1 MAGKSLAHLIGQM
14 KPKEAQNIKN
24 DKASQDFVEKAS
36 SQKNTAKGDAAKWQH
51 AIQLAREDF
60 GENADTDDRKFLE
73 RAESY
78 YATMN
83 PESTADQVR
92 GKNAFTSAV
101 EDVAHGIDGVNDFL
115 GDGVKGAWDLLA
127 GGGAEALGGL
137 AGMLTGDENTASD
150 WRNFT
155 EGVIDDKTADALASI
170 GTSLAVSAIP
180 GFGVP
185 ASIALAGLQNADN
198 INEAL
203 TGRDSVTLQKLD
215 DNEKTGR
222 AINAALDLGMS
233 VLPGIGKLDE
243 GIDAARAAGK
253 IAPLADDASRA
264 TKILDKV
271 NPVNQAKVLSNDIG
285 RMKSGFNAAKES
297 AIENAAAEPYI
308 AADLAAKYAPGT
320 GYHNPIDQLVD
331 IAKTKKSSLKQYAD
345 DALDAYRDARYAMPA
360 AKEAGEQAAKGTAKE
375 AGEQAAKGTAK
386 EAGEQ
391 AAKGAAK
398 EAGEQ
403 AAKGAA
409 KEAGKQTAAENKKNL
424 AKAILNISK
433 IIEKPDFGQIVTNPV
448 MTLAVNA
455 ASSIPN
461 AMEAGMSVNPDAIA
475 NAIFP
480 KKDPQTAIR
489 NILLS
494 LAPGSKKMSGRL
506 GMNPSLARF
515 ATSNKAF
522 RDAKH
527 QGPAYDEMN
536 TEDLSKRMDDYY
548 EED

>member
-1 MAGKSLAHLIGQM
+1 M

-73 RAESY
+73 RAEGY

-127 GGGAEALGGL
+127 GGGAEVLGGL

-170 GTSLAVSAIP
+170 GTNLAVSAIP

-233 VLPGIGKLDE
+233 VLPGIGKLNE

-253 IAPLADDASRA
+253 IAPLADDASRT

-271 NPVNQAKVLSNDIG
+271 NPVNHAKVLSNDIG

-331 IAKTKKSSLKQYAD
+331 IAKTKRSSLKKYEN
-345 DALDAYRDARYAMPA
+345 DALDAYRGARYTKPVV
-360 AKEAGEQAAKGTAKE
+360 KEAGEKAAKET
-375 AGEQAAKGTAK
+375 
-386 EAGEQ
+386 
-391 AAKGAAK
+391 AKGAAE
-398 EAGEQ
+398 EAGEKTVAEKAKSLGK
-403 AAKGAA
+403 AALNVAKKAGAS
-409 KEAGKQTAAENKKNL
+409 KAGQMVA
-424 AKAILNISK
+424 
-433 IIEKPDFGQIVTNPV
+433 NPL
-448 MTLAVNA
+448 MTYTVNA
-455 ASSIPN
+455 ASGVPI
-461 AMEAGMSVNPDAIA
+461 AMESGMSGNPEATAHMIQPRDW
-475 NAIFP
+475 
-480 KKDPQTAIR
+480 QTAIR
-489 NILLS
+489 NVIIS
-494 LAPGSKKMSGRL
+494 LAPGSKKMSRGL
-506 GMNPSLARF
+506 GLNPNIARF

>member
-1 MAGKSLAHLIGQM
+1 MAGKSLAHLSGQM

-73 RAESY
+73 RAEGY

-127 GGGAEALGGL
+127 GSGAEALGGL

-155 EGVIDDKTADALASI
+155 EGIIDDKTADALASI
-170 GTSLAVSAIP
+170 GTNLAVSAIP

-253 IAPLADDASRA
+253 IAPLADDASRT
-264 TKILDKV
+264 TKILDKI
-271 NPVNQAKVLSNDIG
+271 NPVNQAKVLTNDIG

-297 AIENAAAEPYI
+297 ARKSAEAEPYL
-308 AADLAAKYAPGT
+308 AADFAAKYAPGT
-320 GYHNPIDQLVD
+320 GYHNPIDQLID
-331 IAKTKKSSLKQYAD
+331 TAKTRGSVIKQYAD
-345 DALDAYRDARYAMPA
+345 DALDAYHDTRYAMPV
-360 AKEAGEQAAKGTAKE
+360 AKEAGEQAAKD
-375 AGEQAAKGTAK
+375 
-386 EAGEQ
+386 
-391 AAKGAAK
+391 AAK

-403 AAKGAA
+403 ATKDAAKEVGKQTTKGAV

-433 IIEKPDFGQIVTNPV
+433 IIEKPDFGQMITNPM

-455 ASSIPN
+455 VSSIPN
-461 AMEAGMSVNPDAIA
+461 TMEAGMSVNPDAIA

-489 NILLS
+489 NIILS

>member
-1 MAGKSLAHLIGQM
+1 MAGKSLAHLSGQM

-24 DKASQDFVEKAS
+24 DKASQNFVEKAS

-73 RAESY
+73 RAEGY

-137 AGMLTGDENTASD
+137 AGMFTGDENTASD

-170 GTSLAVSAIP
+170 GTNLAVSAIP

-222 AINAALDLGMS
+222 AINAALDLSMS

-253 IAPLADDASRA
+253 IAPLADDASRT

-271 NPVNQAKVLSNDIG
+271 NPVNQAKVLANDVG

-297 AIENAAAEPYI
+297 AIENAAAEPYLET
-308 AADLAAKYAPGT
+308 ALAAKYAPGT

-331 IAKTKKSSLKQYAD
+331 IAKTKKSGLKQYAD
-345 DALDAYRDARYAMPA
+345 DALDAYRGARYTRPVV
-360 AKEAGEQAAKGTAKE
+360 KEAGEKAAKK
-375 AGEQAAKGTAK
+375 
-386 EAGEQ
+386 
-391 AAKGAAK
+391 AAKGAA
-398 EAGEQ
+398 E
-403 AAKGAA
+403 
-409 KEAGKQTAAENKKNL
+409 EAGKKTVAGKAKSLGKAALNV
-424 AKAILNISK
+424 ARKAGASK
-433 IIEKPDFGQIVTNPV
+433 AGQAIANPL
-448 MTLAVNA
+448 MTYTVNA
-455 ASSIPN
+455 ASGVPI
-461 AMEAGMSVNPDAIA
+461 AMDAGLSGNPDATAKMIQ
-475 NAIFP
+475 P
-480 KKDPQTAIR
+480 RDWQTAIR
-489 NILLS
+489 NVILS
-494 LAPGSKKMSGRL
+494 LAPGSKKMSRSL
-506 GMNPSLARF
+506 GLNPNVARF

>member
-1 MAGKSLAHLIGQM
+1 MAGKSLAHLSGQM

-73 RAESY
+73 RAEGY

-137 AGMLTGDENTASD
+137 AGMFTGDENTASD

-155 EGVIDDKTADALASI
+155 EGIIDDKTADALASI
-170 GTSLAVSAIP
+170 GTSLAISAIP

-253 IAPLADDASRA
+253 IAPLADDASMA

-271 NPVNQAKVLSNDIG
+271 NPVNQAKVLANDIG

-297 AIENAAAEPYI
+297 AIKNAAAEPYL

-331 IAKTKKSSLKQYAD
+331 IAKTKTSGLKQYAD
-345 DALDAYRDARYAMPA
+345 DAFDAYRGARYTQPV
-360 AKEAGEQAAKGTAKE
+360 AKEVGENAVKE
-375 AGEQAAKGTAK
+375 T
-386 EAGEQ
+386 
-391 AAKGAAK
+391 AKGAAK
-398 EAGEQ
+398 ETGE
-403 AAKGAA
+403 KTV
-409 KEAGKQTAAENKKNL
+409 AGKAKSLGKAALNVAKK
-424 AKAILNISK
+424 AGASKA
-433 IIEKPDFGQIVTNPV
+433 GQAIANPL
-448 MTLAVNA
+448 MTYTVNA
-455 ASSIPN
+455 ASGVPI
-461 AMEAGMSVNPDAIA
+461 AMESGMSGNPEATAHMIQPRDW
-475 NAIFP
+475 
-480 KKDPQTAIR
+480 QTAIR
-489 NILLS
+489 NVIIS
-494 LAPGSKKMSGRL
+494 LAPGSKKMSRGL
-506 GMNPSLARF
+506 GLNPNIARF

>member
-1 MAGKSLAHLIGQM
+1 M

-73 RAESY
+73 RAEGY

-170 GTSLAVSAIP
+170 GTNLAVSAIP

-203 TGRDSVTLQKLD
+203 TGRDSVTLQQLD

-271 NPVNQAKVLSNDIG
+271 NPVNQAKVLANDVG

-297 AIENAAAEPYI
+297 AIKSAAAEPYL

-331 IAKTKKSSLKQYAD
+331 IAKTKTSGLKQYAD
-345 DALDAYRDARYAMPA
+345 DALDAYRGARYTQPVAKEVGEKA
-360 AKEAGEQAAKGTAKE
+360 AKET
-375 AGEQAAKGTAK
+375 
-386 EAGEQ
+386 
-391 AAKGAAK
+391 AKGAAK
-398 EAGEQ
+398 EAGE
-403 AAKGAA
+403 KTI
-409 KEAGKQTAAENKKNL
+409 AGKAKSLGKAALNVAKK
-424 AKAILNISK
+424 AGASKA
-433 IIEKPDFGQIVTNPV
+433 GQAIANPL
-448 MTLAVNA
+448 MTYTVNA
-455 ASSIPN
+455 ASGVPI
-461 AMEAGMSVNPDAIA
+461 AMESGMSGNPEATAHMIQPRDW
-475 NAIFP
+475 
-480 KKDPQTAIR
+480 QTAIR
-489 NILLS
+489 NVIIS
-494 LAPGSKKMSGRL
+494 LAPGSKKMSRGL
-506 GMNPSLARF
+506 GLNPNIARF

>member
-1 MAGKSLAHLIGQM
+1 M

-24 DKASQDFVEKAS
+24 DKASQNFVEKAS

-73 RAESY
+73 RAEGY

-155 EGVIDDKTADALASI
+155 EGIIDDKTVDALASI
-170 GTSLAVSAIP
+170 GTNLAVSAIP

-271 NPVNQAKVLSNDIG
+271 NPVNQAKVLANDIG

-297 AIENAAAEPYI
+297 AIKNAAAEPYL

-331 IAKTKKSSLKQYAD
+331 IAKTKTSGLKQYAD
-345 DALDAYRDARYAMPA
+345 DALDAYRGARYTQPVAKEVGKKA
-360 AKEAGEQAAKGTAKE
+360 AKET
-375 AGEQAAKGTAK
+375 
-386 EAGEQ
+386 
-391 AAKGAAK
+391 AKGAAK
-398 EAGEQ
+398 EAGE
-403 AAKGAA
+403 KTV
-409 KEAGKQTAAENKKNL
+409 AGKAKSLGKAALNVAKK
-424 AKAILNISK
+424 AGASKA
-433 IIEKPDFGQIVTNPV
+433 GQMVTNPV
-448 MTLAVNA
+448 MTLTANT
-455 ASSIPN
+455 ASGVPI
-461 AMEAGMSVNPDAIA
+461 AMESGLSGKPGATAGAIWSR
-475 NAIFP
+475 
-480 KKDPQTAIR
+480 DPQMAIR
-489 NILLS
+489 NIILT
-494 LAPGSKKMSGRL
+494 LAPGSKKMSRGL
-506 GMNPSLARF
+506 GLNPNIARF

-536 TEDLSKRMDDYY
+536 TEDLSKRMDNYY

>member
-1 MAGKSLAHLIGQM
+1 MAGKSLAHLSGQM
-14 KPKEAQNIKN
+14 KPKETQNIKN

-51 AIQLAREDF
+51 AIQLTREDF

-73 RAESY
+73 RAEGY

-155 EGVIDDKTADALASI
+155 EGIIDDKTADALASI
-170 GTSLAVSAIP
+170 GTNLAVSAIP

-253 IAPLADDASRA
+253 IAPLADDASKA

-271 NPVNQAKVLSNDIG
+271 NPVNHAKVLSNDIG

-297 AIENAAAEPYI
+297 AIENAAAKPYI
-308 AADLAAKYAPGT
+308 AAGLETKYAPGT

-331 IAKTKKSSLKQYAD
+331 IAKTKTSGLKQYAD
-345 DALDAYRDARYAMPA
+345 DALDAYRNVRYTQPVV
-360 AKEAGEQAAKGTAKE
+360 KEAGEKVAKETAKE
-375 AGEQAAKGTAK
+375 
-386 EAGEQ
+386 
-391 AAKGAAK
+391 AAKGAA
-398 EAGEQ
+398 E
-403 AAKGAA
+403 
-409 KEAGKQTAAENKKNL
+409 EAGKKTIAGKAKSLGKAALNV
-424 AKAILNISK
+424 ARKAGASK
-433 IIEKPDFGQIVTNPV
+433 AGRAIANPL
-448 MTLAVNA
+448 MTYTVNA
-455 ASSIPN
+455 ASGVPI
-461 AMEAGMSVNPDAIA
+461 AMESGMSGNPKATAGMIQPRDW
-475 NAIFP
+475 
-480 KKDPQTAIR
+480 QTAIR
-489 NILLS
+489 NVILS
-494 LAPGSKKMSGRL
+494 LAPGSKKMSRGL
-506 GMNPSLARF
+506 GMNPNVARF
-515 ATSNKAF
+515 AASNRAF

>member
-1 MAGKSLAHLIGQM
+1 MAGKSLAHLSGQM

-36 SQKNTAKGDAAKWQH
+36 SQKNTAKGDAAKWQY

-73 RAESY
+73 RAEGY

-155 EGVIDDKTADALASI
+155 EGIIDDKTADALASI
-170 GTSLAVSAIP
+170 GTNLAVSAIP

-271 NPVNQAKVLSNDIG
+271 NPVNQAKVLANDVG
-285 RMKSGFNAAKES
+285 RMKRGFNAAKES
-297 AIENAAAEPYI
+297 AINSAAAEQYL
-308 AADLAAKYAPGT
+308 ATDFAAKYAPGT
-320 GYHNPIDQLVD
+320 GYHNPIDQLID
-331 IAKTKKSSLKQYAD
+331 TAKTRGSVIKQYAD
-345 DALDAYRDARYAMPA
+345 DALDAYHDTRYAMPV
-360 AKEAGEQAAKGTAKE
+360 AKEAGEQAAKGVAKE
-375 AGEQAAKGTAK
+375 AGEQAAKGVAK

-391 AAKGAAK
+391 AAKGVAK
-398 EAGEQ
+398 EAGKQ
-403 AAKGAA
+403 TTKSAA
-409 KEAGKQTAAENKKNL
+409 KEAGKQAAAENKKNL
-424 AKAILNISK
+424 AKAILEVSK
-433 IIEKPDFGQIVTNPV
+433 IIEKPNVGQLVTNPV
-448 MTLAVNA
+448 MTLALNTV
-455 ASSIPN
+455 SSIPN
-461 AMEAGMSVNPDAIA
+461 AMEAGMFGNYDTTA

-480 KKDPQTAIR
+480 KDPQTAIR
-489 NILLS
+489 NIILS

-506 GMNPSLARF
+506 GMNPNIARF

-536 TEDLSKRMDDYY
+536 TENLSKRMDDYY

>member
-1 MAGKSLAHLIGQM
+1 MADKSLAHLSGRM
-14 KPKEAQNIKN
+14 KPKETQNIKK
-24 DKASQDFVEKAS
+24 DKASRDFVEKAS

-73 RAESY
+73 RAEGY

-101 EDVAHGIDGVNDFL
+101 ENAAHGIEGVNDFL

-155 EGVIDDKTADALASI
+155 EGIIDDQTADALASI

-180 GFGVP
+180 GLGVP

-215 DNEKTGR
+215 DNERTGR
-222 AINAALDLGMS
+222 AINAALDLGLS
-233 VLPGIGKLDE
+233 ALPGIGKLDE

-253 IAPLADDASRA
+253 IAPLADDASGA
-264 TKILDKV
+264 AKILDRV
-271 NPVNQAKVLSNDIG
+271 NPVNQAKVLANDID

-297 AIENAAAEPYI
+297 AIKNAAAEPYL

-320 GYHNPIDQLVD
+320 GYHNPIGQLVD
-331 IAKTKKSSLKQYAD
+331 IAKTKTSGLKQYAD
-345 DALDAYRDARYAMPA
+345 DALDAYRGARYTQPA
-360 AKEAGEQAAKGTAKE
+360 AKEVGERAVKE
-375 AGEQAAKGTAK
+375 T
-386 EAGEQ
+386 
-391 AAKGAAK
+391 
-398 EAGEQ
+398 
-403 AAKGAA
+403 AKGAA
-409 KEAGKQTAAENKKNL
+409 KEAGKKTVAGRAKSLGKAALNVAKK
-424 AKAILNISK
+424 AGGS
-433 IIEKPDFGQIVTNPV
+433 QIVTNPV
-448 MTLAVNA
+448 MTLAVNT

-461 AMEAGMSVNPDAIA
+461 AMEAGLSGDPDATA

-480 KKDPQTAIR
+480 NDPQTTIR

-494 LAPGSKKMSGRL
+494 LAPGSKKMSRGL
-506 GMNPSLARF
+506 GLNPNIARF

-527 QGPAYDEMN
+527 QGPAYDEIN

>member
-1 MAGKSLAHLIGQM
+1 M

-73 RAESY
+73 RAEGY

-155 EGVIDDKTADALASI
+155 EGIIDDKTADALASI
-170 GTSLAVSAIP
+170 GTNLAVSAIP

-203 TGRDSVTLQKLD
+203 TGRDSVTLQQLD

-271 NPVNQAKVLSNDIG
+271 NPVNQAKVLANDIG

-297 AIENAAAEPYI
+297 AIKNAAAEPYL

-331 IAKTKKSSLKQYAD
+331 IAKTKTSGLKQYAD
-345 DALDAYRDARYAMPA
+345 DALDAYRGARYTQPA
-360 AKEAGEQAAKGTAKE
+360 AKEVGKKAAKET
-375 AGEQAAKGTAK
+375 
-386 EAGEQ
+386 
-391 AAKGAAK
+391 AKGAAK
-398 EAGEQ
+398 EAGE
-403 AAKGAA
+403 KTV
-409 KEAGKQTAAENKKNL
+409 AGKAKSLGKAALNVAKK
-424 AKAILNISK
+424 AGASKA
-433 IIEKPDFGQIVTNPV
+433 GQMVTNPV
-448 MTLAVNA
+448 MTLTANV
-455 ASSIPN
+455 ASGVPI
-461 AMEAGMSVNPDAIA
+461 AMESGLSGKPGATAGAIWSR
-475 NAIFP
+475 
-480 KKDPQTAIR
+480 DPQMAIR
-489 NILLS
+489 NIILT
-494 LAPGSKKMSGRL
+494 LAPGSKKMSRGL
-506 GMNPSLARF
+506 GLNPNIARF

-536 TEDLSKRMDDYY
+536 TEDLSKRMDNYY

>member
-1 MAGKSLAHLIGQM
+1 M

-73 RAESY
+73 RAEGY

-137 AGMLTGDENTASD
+137 AGMFTGDENTASD

-155 EGVIDDKTADALASI
+155 EGIIDDKTADALASI
-170 GTSLAVSAIP
+170 GTSLAISAIP

-253 IAPLADDASRA
+253 IAPLADDASMA

-271 NPVNQAKVLSNDIG
+271 NPVNQAKVLANDIG

-297 AIENAAAEPYI
+297 AIKNAAAEPYL

-331 IAKTKKSSLKQYAD
+331 IAKTKTSGLKQYAD
-345 DALDAYRDARYAMPA
+345 DAFDAYRGARYTQPV
-360 AKEAGEQAAKGTAKE
+360 AKEVGENAVKE
-375 AGEQAAKGTAK
+375 T
-386 EAGEQ
+386 
-391 AAKGAAK
+391 AKGAAK
-398 EAGEQ
+398 ETGE
-403 AAKGAA
+403 KTV
-409 KEAGKQTAAENKKNL
+409 AGKAKSLGKAALNVAKK
-424 AKAILNISK
+424 AGASKA
-433 IIEKPDFGQIVTNPV
+433 GQAIANPL
-448 MTLAVNA
+448 MTYTVNA
-455 ASSIPN
+455 ASGVPI
-461 AMEAGMSVNPDAIA
+461 AMESGMSGNPEATAHMIQPRDW
-475 NAIFP
+475 
-480 KKDPQTAIR
+480 QTAIR
-489 NILLS
+489 NVIIS
-494 LAPGSKKMSGRL
+494 LAPGSKKMSRGL
-506 GMNPSLARF
+506 GLNPNIARF

>member
-1 MAGKSLAHLIGQM
+1 MAGKSLAHLSGQM

-24 DKASQDFVEKAS
+24 DKASQNFVEKAS
-36 SQKNTAKGDAAKWQH
+36 SQKNTAKGDSAKWQH
-51 AIQLAREDF
+51 AVQLAREDF

-137 AGMLTGDENTASD
+137 AGLLTGDENTASD
-150 WRNFT
+150 WRDFT

-215 DNEKTGR
+215 DNERTGR
-222 AINAALDLGMS
+222 ALNAALDLGLS
-233 VLPGIGKLDE
+233 ALPGIGKLDE

-271 NPVNQAKVLSNDIG
+271 NPANQAKVFANDLG

-297 AIENAAAEPYI
+297 AINNVAAEPYL

-320 GYHNPIDQLVD
+320 GYHNPIDQFVD
-331 IAKTKKSSLKQYAD
+331 IAKTKASGLKQYAD
-345 DALDAYRDARYAMPA
+345 DALDAYRGARYMQPV
-360 AKEAGEQAAKGTAKE
+360 AKEVGEKAVKE
-375 AGEQAAKGTAK
+375 T
-386 EAGEQ
+386 
-391 AAKGAAK
+391 
-398 EAGEQ
+398 
-403 AAKGAA
+403 AKGAA
-409 KEAGKQTAAENKKNL
+409 KEAGKKTVAGKAKSLGKAALNVAKK
-424 AKAILNISK
+424 AGASKA
-433 IIEKPDFGQIVTNPV
+433 GQVVANPV
-448 MTLAVNA
+448 MTFAANA
-455 ASSIPN
+455 ASGVPI
-461 AMEAGMSVNPDAIA
+461 AMEAGLSGNPEATAGAIQ
-475 NAIFP
+475 P
-480 KKDPQTAIR
+480 RDLQTAIR
-489 NILLS
+489 NIILT
-494 LAPGSKKMSGRL
+494 LAPGSKKMSRSL
-506 GMNPSLARF
+506 GLNPNIARF

-548 EED
+548 KED

>member
-1 MAGKSLAHLIGQM
+1 MAGKSLAHLSGQM

-36 SQKNTAKGDAAKWQH
+36 SQKNTAKGDAAKWQY

-73 RAESY
+73 RAEGY

-155 EGVIDDKTADALASI
+155 EGIIDDKTADALASI
-170 GTSLAVSAIP
+170 GTNLAVSAIP

-271 NPVNQAKVLSNDIG
+271 NPVNQAKVLANDVG
-285 RMKSGFNAAKES
+285 RMKRGFNAAKES
-297 AIENAAAEPYI
+297 AINSAAAEQYL
-308 AADLAAKYAPGT
+308 ATDFAAKYAPGT
-320 GYHNPIDQLVD
+320 GYHNPIDQLID
-331 IAKTKKSSLKQYAD
+331 TAKTRGSVIKQYAD
-345 DALDAYRDARYAMPA
+345 DALDAYHDTRYAMPV
-360 AKEAGEQAAKGTAKE
+360 AKEAGEQAAKGVAKE
-375 AGEQAAKGTAK
+375 AGKQTTKS
-386 EAGEQ
+386 
-391 AAKGAAK
+391 
-398 EAGEQ
+398 
-403 AAKGAA
+403 AA
-409 KEAGKQTAAENKKNL
+409 KEAGKQAAAENKKNL
-424 AKAILNISK
+424 AKAILEVSK
-433 IIEKPDFGQIVTNPV
+433 IIEKPNVGQLVTNPV
-448 MTLAVNA
+448 MTLALNTV
-455 ASSIPN
+455 SSIPN
-461 AMEAGMSVNPDAIA
+461 AMEAGMFGNYDTTA

-480 KKDPQTAIR
+480 KDPQTAIR
-489 NILLS
+489 NIILS

-506 GMNPSLARF
+506 GMNPNIARF

-536 TEDLSKRMDDYY
+536 TENLSKRMDDYY

>member
-1 MAGKSLAHLIGQM
+1 M

-24 DKASQDFVEKAS
+24 DKASQNFIEKAS

-73 RAESY
+73 RAEGY

-101 EDVAHGIDGVNDFL
+101 EDVAHSIDGVNDFL

-155 EGVIDDKTADALASI
+155 EGIIDDKTADALASI

-203 TGRDSVTLQKLD
+203 TGRDSVTLQQLD

-222 AINAALDLGMS
+222 AINAVLDLGMS

-271 NPVNQAKVLSNDIG
+271 NPINQAKVLANDID

-297 AIENAAAEPYI
+297 AIKNAAAEPYLT
-308 AADLAAKYAPGT
+308 ADLAAKYAPGT

-331 IAKTKKSSLKQYAD
+331 IAKTKTSGLKQYAD
-345 DALDAYRDARYAMPA
+345 DALDAYRGARYTQPV
-360 AKEAGEQAAKGTAKE
+360 AKEVGEKAVKE
-375 AGEQAAKGTAK
+375 T
-386 EAGEQ
+386 
-391 AAKGAAK
+391 AKGAAK
-398 EAGEQ
+398 EAGE
-403 AAKGAA
+403 KTV
-409 KEAGKQTAAENKKNL
+409 AGKAKSLGKAALNVAKK
-424 AKAILNISK
+424 AGASKA
-433 IIEKPDFGQIVTNPV
+433 GQVIANPL
-448 MTLAVNA
+448 MTYTVNA
-455 ASSIPN
+455 ASGVPI
-461 AMEAGMSVNPDAIA
+461 AMEAGISGNPDATAKMIQ
-475 NAIFP
+475 P
-480 KKDPQTAIR
+480 KDWQTAIR
-489 NILLS
+489 NVILS
-494 LAPGSKKMSGRL
+494 LAPGSKKMSRGL
-506 GMNPSLARF
+506 GLNPNIARF

>member
-1 MAGKSLAHLIGQM
+1 MAGKSLAHLSGQM

-24 DKASQDFVEKAS
+24 DKASQNFVEKAS

-73 RAESY
+73 RAEGY

-115 GDGVKGAWDLLA
+115 GDGVKGAWDLIA
-127 GGGAEALGGL
+127 GTGAEALGGL
-137 AGMLTGDENTASD
+137 AGMFTGDENTASD

-170 GTSLAVSAIP
+170 GTNLAVSAIP

-264 TKILDKV
+264 TKILNKV
-271 NPVNQAKVLSNDIG
+271 NPVNQAKVLTNDIG

-297 AIENAAAEPYI
+297 VIENAAAEPYV
-308 AADLAAKYAPGT
+308 AADFAAKYAPGT
-320 GYHNPIDQLVD
+320 GYHDPIDQFVD
-331 IAKTKKSSLKQYAD
+331 IVKTKKSGLKQYAD
-345 DALDAYRDARYAMPA
+345 DALDAYRGARYTQPV
-360 AKEAGEQAAKGTAKE
+360 AKEVGEKAVKE
-375 AGEQAAKGTAK
+375 TT
-386 EAGEQ
+386 
-391 AAKGAAK
+391 KGAAK
-398 EAGEQ
+398 EAGE
-403 AAKGAA
+403 KTV
-409 KEAGKQTAAENKKNL
+409 AGKAKSLGKAALNVAKK
-424 AKAILNISK
+424 AGSSKA
-433 IIEKPDFGQIVTNPV
+433 GQMVANPV
-448 MTLAVNA
+448 MTLAVNT
-455 ASSIPN
+455 ASGIPN
-461 AMEAGMSVNPDAIA
+461 AMEAGMSGNPDATA

-480 KKDPQTAIR
+480 NDPQTAIR
-489 NILLS
+489 NIILS
-494 LAPGSKKMSGRL
+494 LAPGSKKMSKGL
-506 GMNPSLARF
+506 GLNPNIARF

-536 TEDLSKRMDDYY
+536 TEDLSKRMDNYY

>member
-1 MAGKSLAHLIGQM
+1 MAGKSLAHLSGQM

-73 RAESY
+73 RAEGY

-115 GDGVKGAWDLLA
+115 GDGIKGAWDLLA

-155 EGVIDDKTADALASI
+155 EGIIDDKTADALASI
-170 GTSLAVSAIP
+170 GTNLAVSAIP

-203 TGRDSVTLQKLD
+203 TGRDSVTLQQLD

-264 TKILDKV
+264 TKVLDKV
-271 NPVNQAKVLSNDIG
+271 NPVNQAKVLANDIG

-297 AIENAAAEPYI
+297 AIKNAAAEPYL

-331 IAKTKKSSLKQYAD
+331 IAKTKTSGLKQYAD
-345 DALDAYRDARYAMPA
+345 DALDAYRGARYTQPVAKEVGKKA
-360 AKEAGEQAAKGTAKE
+360 AKET
-375 AGEQAAKGTAK
+375 
-386 EAGEQ
+386 
-391 AAKGAAK
+391 AKGAAK
-398 EAGEQ
+398 EAGE
-403 AAKGAA
+403 KTV
-409 KEAGKQTAAENKKNL
+409 AGKAKSLGKAALNVAKK
-424 AKAILNISK
+424 AGASKA
-433 IIEKPDFGQIVTNPV
+433 GQMVTNPV
-448 MTLAVNA
+448 MTLTANA
-455 ASSIPN
+455 ASGVPI
-461 AMEAGMSVNPDAIA
+461 AMESGLSGKPGATAGAIWSR
-475 NAIFP
+475 
-480 KKDPQTAIR
+480 DPQMAIR
-489 NILLS
+489 NIILT
-494 LAPGSKKMSGRL
+494 LAPGSKKMSRGL
-506 GMNPSLARF
+506 GLNPNIARF

-536 TEDLSKRMDDYY
+536 TEDLSKRMDNYY

>member
-1 MAGKSLAHLIGQM
+1 MAGKSLAHLSGQM

-24 DKASQDFVEKAS
+24 DKASQNFVEKAS

-73 RAESY
+73 RAEGY

-170 GTSLAVSAIP
+170 GTNLAVSAIP

-203 TGRDSVTLQKLD
+203 TGRDSVTLQQLD

-297 AIENAAAEPYI
+297 AIENAAAEPYL

-320 GYHNPIDQLVD
+320 GYHNPVDQLID
-331 IAKTKKSSLKQYAD
+331 TAKTRGSVIKQYAD
-345 DALDAYRDARYAMPA
+345 DALDAYRSARYTQPV
-360 AKEAGEQAAKGTAKE
+360 AKEVGEKVVKETAKGS
-375 AGEQAAKGTAK
+375 
-386 EAGEQ
+386 
-391 AAKGAAK
+391 
-398 EAGEQ
+398 
-403 AAKGAA
+403 A
-409 KEAGKQTAAENKKNL
+409 KEAGKKTVAGKAKSLGKAALNVAKK
-424 AKAILNISK
+424 AGGS
-433 IIEKPDFGQIVTNPV
+433 QIVTNPV
-448 MTLAVNA
+448 MTLAVNT

-461 AMEAGMSVNPDAIA
+461 AMEAGLSGDPDATA

-480 KKDPQTAIR
+480 NDPQTAIR

-494 LAPGSKKMSGRL
+494 LAPGSKKMSKGL
-506 GMNPSLARF
+506 GLNPNIARF

-536 TEDLSKRMDDYY
+536 TEDLSKRMDNYY

>member
-1 MAGKSLAHLIGQM
+1 MAGKSLAHLSGQI
-14 KPKEAQNIKN
+14 KPKEAQNIKK

-51 AIQLAREDF
+51 AVNLAREDF

-203 TGRDSVTLQKLD
+203 TGRDSVTLQQLD
-215 DNEKTGR
+215 DNERTGR
-222 AINAALDLGMS
+222 ALNAALDLGLS
-233 VLPGIGKLDE
+233 ALPGIGKLDE

-271 NPVNQAKVLSNDIG
+271 NPVNQAKVLANDIG

-297 AIENAAAEPYI
+297 AIQNAAAEPYL

-331 IAKTKKSSLKQYAD
+331 IAKTKTSGLKQYAD
-345 DALDAYRDARYAMPA
+345 DALDAYRGARYTQPVAKEVGEKA
-360 AKEAGEQAAKGTAKE
+360 AKETAKG
-375 AGEQAAKGTAK
+375 
-386 EAGEQ
+386 

-398 EAGEQ
+398 EAGE
-403 AAKGAA
+403 KTV
-409 KEAGKQTAAENKKNL
+409 AGKAKSLGKAALNVAKK
-424 AKAILNISK
+424 AGGS
-433 IIEKPDFGQIVTNPV
+433 QIVTNPV
-448 MTLAVNA
+448 MSLAVNT

-461 AMEAGMSVNPDAIA
+461 AMEAGLSGNPDATA

-480 KKDPQTAIR
+480 NDPQTAIR
-489 NILLS
+489 NIILS
-494 LAPGSKKMSGRL
+494 LAPGSKKMSKGL
-506 GMNPSLARF
+506 GLNPNIARF

>member
-1 MAGKSLAHLIGQM
+1 MAGKSLAHLSGQI

-24 DKASQDFVEKAS
+24 DKASQDFVAKAS

-51 AIQLAREDF
+51 AVNLAREDF

-73 RAESY
+73 RAEGY

-101 EDVAHGIDGVNDFL
+101 EDVAYGIDGVNDFL

-127 GGGAEALGGL
+127 GGGAEVLGGL
-137 AGMLTGDENTASD
+137 AGMLTGDKNTASD

-155 EGVIDDKTADALASI
+155 EGVIDDKTADAIASI
-170 GTSLAVSAIP
+170 GTNLAVSAIP

-253 IAPLADDASRA
+253 IAPLADDANKA

-271 NPVNQAKVLSNDIG
+271 NPVNQAKVLANDIG

-297 AIENAAAEPYI
+297 AIKNAAAEPYL

-331 IAKTKKSSLKQYAD
+331 IAKTKKSSLKKYAD
-345 DALDAYRDARYAMPA
+345 DALDAYRGARYTQPV
-360 AKEAGEQAAKGTAKE
+360 AKEVGEKAVKE
-375 AGEQAAKGTAK
+375 T
-386 EAGEQ
+386 
-391 AAKGAAK
+391 
-398 EAGEQ
+398 
-403 AAKGAA
+403 AKGAA
-409 KEAGKQTAAENKKNL
+409 KEAGKKTVAGKAKSIGKAALNVAKK
-424 AKAILNISK
+424 AGGS
-433 IIEKPDFGQIVTNPV
+433 QIVTNPV
-448 MTLAVNA
+448 MTLAVNT

-461 AMEAGMSVNPDAIA
+461 AMEAGLSGDPDATA

-480 KKDPQTAIR
+480 NDPQTAIR
-489 NILLS
+489 NIILS
-494 LAPGSKKMSGRL
+494 LAPGSKKMSKGL
-506 GMNPSLARF
+506 GLNPNIARF

-536 TEDLSKRMDDYY
+536 TEDLSKRMDNYY

>member
-1 MAGKSLAHLIGQM
+1 M

-73 RAESY
+73 RAEGY

-155 EGVIDDKTADALASI
+155 EGIIDDKTADALASI
-170 GTSLAVSAIP
+170 GTNLAVSAIP

-233 VLPGIGKLDE
+233 VLPGIGKLNE

-253 IAPLADDASRA
+253 IAPLADDASRT

-271 NPVNQAKVLSNDIG
+271 NPVNHAKVLSNDIG

-331 IAKTKKSSLKQYAD
+331 IAKTKRSSLKKYEN
-345 DALDAYRDARYAMPA
+345 DALDAYRGARYTKPVV
-360 AKEAGEQAAKGTAKE
+360 KEAGEKAAKET
-375 AGEQAAKGTAK
+375 
-386 EAGEQ
+386 
-391 AAKGAAK
+391 AKGAAE
-398 EAGEQ
+398 EAGEKTVAEKAKSLGK
-403 AAKGAA
+403 AALNVAKKAGAS
-409 KEAGKQTAAENKKNL
+409 KAGQMVA
-424 AKAILNISK
+424 
-433 IIEKPDFGQIVTNPV
+433 NPL
-448 MTLAVNA
+448 MTYTVNA
-455 ASSIPN
+455 ASGVPI
-461 AMEAGMSVNPDAIA
+461 AMESGMSGNPETTAHMIQPRDW
-475 NAIFP
+475 
-480 KKDPQTAIR
+480 QTAIR
-489 NILLS
+489 NVIIS
-494 LAPGSKKMSGRL
+494 LAPGSKKMSRGL
-506 GMNPSLARF
+506 GLNPNIARF

>member
-1 MAGKSLAHLIGQM
+1 MAGKSLAHLSGQM

-24 DKASQDFVEKAS
+24 DKASQNFVEKAS

-73 RAESY
+73 RAEGY

-150 WRNFT
+150 WRNFI

-170 GTSLAVSAIP
+170 GTNLAVSAIP

-203 TGRDSVTLQKLD
+203 TGRDSVTLQQLD

-297 AIENAAAEPYI
+297 AIENAAAEPYL

-320 GYHNPIDQLVD
+320 GYHNPVDQLID
-331 IAKTKKSSLKQYAD
+331 TAKTRGSVIKQYAD
-345 DALDAYRDARYAMPA
+345 DALDAYRSARYTQPV
-360 AKEAGEQAAKGTAKE
+360 AKEVGEKVVKETAKGS
-375 AGEQAAKGTAK
+375 
-386 EAGEQ
+386 
-391 AAKGAAK
+391 
-398 EAGEQ
+398 
-403 AAKGAA
+403 A
-409 KEAGKQTAAENKKNL
+409 KEAGKKTVAGKAKSLGKAALNVAKK
-424 AKAILNISK
+424 AGGS
-433 IIEKPDFGQIVTNPV
+433 QIVTNPV
-448 MTLAVNA
+448 MTLAVNT

-461 AMEAGMSVNPDAIA
+461 AMEAGLSGDPDATA

-480 KKDPQTAIR
+480 NDPQTAIR

-494 LAPGSKKMSGRL
+494 LAPGSKKMSKGL
-506 GMNPSLARF
+506 GLNPNIARF

-536 TEDLSKRMDDYY
+536 TEDLSKRMDNYY

>member
-1 MAGKSLAHLIGQM
+1 M

-24 DKASQDFVEKAS
+24 DKASQNFVEKAS

-73 RAESY
+73 RAEGY

-155 EGVIDDKTADALASI
+155 EGIIDDKTADALASI
-170 GTSLAVSAIP
+170 GTNLAVSAIP

-253 IAPLADDASRA
+253 IAPLADDASKA

-271 NPVNQAKVLSNDIG
+271 NPVNHAKVFANDID

-297 AIENAAAEPYI
+297 AINSAAAEQYL
-308 AADLAAKYAPGT
+308 ATDFAAKYAPGT
-320 GYHNPIDQLVD
+320 GYHNPIDQLID
-331 IAKTKKSSLKQYAD
+331 TAKTRGSVIKQYAD
-345 DALDAYRDARYAMPA
+345 DALDAYRGARYTRPVV
-360 AKEAGEQAAKGTAKE
+360 KEAGEKAAKKVAKSAVE
-375 AGEQAAKGTAK
+375 
-386 EAGEQ
+386 
-391 AAKGAAK
+391 
-398 EAGEQ
+398 
-403 AAKGAA
+403 
-409 KEAGKQTAAENKKNL
+409 EAGKKTVAGK
-424 AKAILNISK
+424 AKSLGKVALNVARKAGASKAGQAIA
-433 IIEKPDFGQIVTNPV
+433 NPL
-448 MTLAVNA
+448 MTYTVNA
-455 ASSIPN
+455 VSGVPI
-461 AMEAGMSVNPDAIA
+461 AMDAGLSGNPDATAKMIQ
-475 NAIFP
+475 P
-480 KKDPQTAIR
+480 RDWQTAIR
-489 NILLS
+489 NVILS
-494 LAPGSKKMSGRL
+494 LAPGSKKMSRGL
-506 GMNPSLARF
+506 GLNPNVARF

>member
-1 MAGKSLAHLIGQM
+1 M

-24 DKASQDFVEKAS
+24 DKASQNFVEKAS

-73 RAESY
+73 RAEGY

-155 EGVIDDKTADALASI
+155 EGIIDDKTADALASI
-170 GTSLAVSAIP
+170 GTNLAVSAIP

-264 TKILDKV
+264 TKILDKF

-297 AIENAAAEPYI
+297 AIENATAEPYV
-308 AADLAAKYAPGT
+308 AASLAEKYAPGT

-331 IAKTKKSSLKQYAD
+331 IAKTKKSGLKKYAD

-360 AKEAGEQAAKGTAKE
+360 AKEAGEQAVKGTAKEAGKQAVKGAAKEASEQAVKSTAKE
-375 AGEQAAKGTAK
+375 AGEQAVKSTAK
-386 EAGEQ
+386 EAGGQ
-391 AAKGAAK
+391 AA
-398 EAGEQ
+398 
-403 AAKGAA
+403 
-409 KEAGKQTAAENKKNL
+409 AEKKKNL
-424 AKAILNISK
+424 VKAILNISK
-433 IIEKPDFGQIVTNPV
+433 IIEKPNFGQMVTNPL
-448 MTLAVNA
+448 MTLTANA
-455 ASSIPN
+455 ASGVPI
-461 AMEAGMSVNPDAIA
+461 AMEAGLSGKPGATAGAIW
-475 NAIFP
+475 P
-480 KKDPQTAIR
+480 RDPQTAIR
-489 NILLS
+489 NIILT
-494 LAPGSKKMSGRL
+494 LAPGSKKMSRGL
-506 GMNPSLARF
+506 GLNPNIARF

-536 TEDLSKRMDDYY
+536 TEDLSKRMDNYY

>member
-1 MAGKSLAHLIGQM
+1 M

-24 DKASQDFVEKAS
+24 DKASQNFVEKAS

-51 AIQLAREDF
+51 AVNLAREDF

-101 EDVAHGIDGVNDFL
+101 EDVTHGIDGVNDFL

-253 IAPLADDASRA
+253 IAPLADDASKA

-271 NPVNQAKVLSNDIG
+271 NPVNHAKVLANDID

-297 AIENAAAEPYI
+297 AINSAAAEQYL
-308 AADLAAKYAPGT
+308 ATDFAAKYAPGT
-320 GYHNPIDQLVD
+320 GYHNPIDQLID
-331 IAKTKKSSLKQYAD
+331 TAKTRGSVIKQYAD
-345 DALDAYRDARYAMPA
+345 DALDAYRGARYTRPVV
-360 AKEAGEQAAKGTAKE
+360 KEAGEKAAKKVAKSAVE
-375 AGEQAAKGTAK
+375 
-386 EAGEQ
+386 
-391 AAKGAAK
+391 
-398 EAGEQ
+398 
-403 AAKGAA
+403 
-409 KEAGKQTAAENKKNL
+409 EAGKKTVAGK
-424 AKAILNISK
+424 AKSLGKVALNVARKAGASKAGQAIA
-433 IIEKPDFGQIVTNPV
+433 NPL
-448 MTLAVNA
+448 MTYTVNA
-455 ASSIPN
+455 VSGVPI
-461 AMEAGMSVNPDAIA
+461 AMDAGLSGNPDATAKMIQ
-475 NAIFP
+475 P
-480 KKDPQTAIR
+480 RDWQTAIR
-489 NILLS
+489 NVILS
-494 LAPGSKKMSGRL
+494 LAPGSKKMSRGL
-506 GMNPSLARF
+506 GLNPNVARF

>member
-1 MAGKSLAHLIGQM
+1 M

-51 AIQLAREDF
+51 AIQLTREDF

-73 RAESY
+73 RAEGY

-115 GDGVKGAWDLLA
+115 GDGIKGAWDLLA

-137 AGMLTGDENTASD
+137 AGMFTGDENTASD

-155 EGVIDDKTADALASI
+155 EGIIDDKTADALASI
-170 GTSLAVSAIP
+170 GTNLAVSAIP

-271 NPVNQAKVLSNDIG
+271 NPVNQAKVLANDIG

-297 AIENAAAEPYI
+297 AIKNAAAEPYL

-320 GYHNPIDQLVD
+320 GYHNPIDQFID
-331 IAKTKKSSLKQYAD
+331 IAKTKKSDLKQYAD
-345 DALDAYRDARYAMPA
+345 DALDAYRNARYTQPVV
-360 AKEAGEQAAKGTAKE
+360 KEAGEKMAKETAKEAAKGTAKE
-375 AGEQAAKGTAK
+375 AGKKTI
-386 EAGEQ
+386 
-391 AAKGAAK
+391 
-398 EAGEQ
+398 
-403 AAKGAA
+403 
-409 KEAGKQTAAENKKNL
+409 AGKAKSLGKAALNVAKKAGASKAGQTIA
-424 AKAILNISK
+424 
-433 IIEKPDFGQIVTNPV
+433 NPL
-448 MTLAVNA
+448 MTYTVNA
-455 ASSIPN
+455 ASGVPI
-461 AMEAGMSVNPDAIA
+461 AMESGMSGNPEATAHMIQPRDW
-475 NAIFP
+475 
-480 KKDPQTAIR
+480 QTAIR
-489 NILLS
+489 NVIIS
-494 LAPGSKKMSGRL
+494 LAPGSKKMSRGL
-506 GMNPSLARF
+506 GLNPNIARF

>member
-1 MAGKSLAHLIGQM
+1 M

-24 DKASQDFVEKAS
+24 DKASQDFVDKAS

-73 RAESY
+73 RAEGY

-92 GKNAFTSAV
+92 GKNAFTSAI

-127 GGGAEALGGL
+127 GGGAEAFGGL

-155 EGVIDDKTADALASI
+155 EGIIDDKTADALASI
-170 GTSLAVSAIP
+170 GTNLAVSAIP

-253 IAPLADDASRA
+253 IAPLADDASRT
-264 TKILDKV
+264 TKILDKI

-297 AIENAAAEPYI
+297 AIENAAAEPYLET
-308 AADLAAKYAPGT
+308 ALAAKYAPGT

-331 IAKTKKSSLKQYAD
+331 IAKTKKSGLKQYAD
-345 DALDAYRDARYAMPA
+345 DALDAYRGARYTQPV
-360 AKEAGEQAAKGTAKE
+360 AKEVGEKAVKE
-375 AGEQAAKGTAK
+375 T
-386 EAGEQ
+386 
-391 AAKGAAK
+391 AKGAAK
-398 EAGEQ
+398 EAGE
-403 AAKGAA
+403 KTV
-409 KEAGKQTAAENKKNL
+409 AGKAKSLGKAALNVAKK
-424 AKAILNISK
+424 AGSSKA
-433 IIEKPDFGQIVTNPV
+433 GQAIANPL
-448 MTLAVNA
+448 MTYTVNA
-455 ASSIPN
+455 ASGVPI
-461 AMEAGMSVNPDAIA
+461 AMDAGLSGNPDATAKMIQ
-475 NAIFP
+475 P
-480 KKDPQTAIR
+480 RDWQTAIR
-489 NILLS
+489 NVIIS
-494 LAPGSKKMSGRL
+494 LAPGSKKMSKGL
-506 GMNPSLARF
+506 GLNPNIARF

>member
-1 MAGKSLAHLIGQM
+1 M

-73 RAESY
+73 RAEGY

-101 EDVAHGIDGVNDFL
+101 EDVAHGIDSVNDFL

-155 EGVIDDKTADALASI
+155 EGIIDDKTADALASI
-170 GTSLAVSAIP
+170 GTNLAVSAIP

-253 IAPLADDASRA
+253 IAPLADDASRT

-271 NPVNQAKVLSNDIG
+271 NPVNQAKVLANDIG

-297 AIENAAAEPYI
+297 AIENAAAEPY
-308 AADLAAKYAPGT
+308 LATSLAEKYAPGT
-320 GYHNPIDQLVD
+320 GYHNPIDQFVD
-331 IAKTKKSSLKQYAD
+331 IAKTKKSGLKKYAN
-345 DALDAYRDARYAMPA
+345 DALDAYRNARYTQPVV
-360 AKEAGEQAAKGTAKE
+360 KEAGEKAAKETVKE
-375 AGEQAAKGTAK
+375 
-386 EAGEQ
+386 
-391 AAKGAAK
+391 AAKGAA
-398 EAGEQ
+398 E
-403 AAKGAA
+403 
-409 KEAGKQTAAENKKNL
+409 EAGKKTVAGKAKSLGKAALNVAKK
-424 AKAILNISK
+424 AGASKA
-433 IIEKPDFGQIVTNPV
+433 GQAIANPL
-448 MTLAVNA
+448 MTYTVNA
-455 ASSIPN
+455 ASGVPI
-461 AMEAGMSVNPDAIA
+461 AMESGMSGNPEATAKMIQPRGDW
-475 NAIFP
+475 
-480 KKDPQTAIR
+480 QTAIR
-489 NILLS
+489 NVILA

-506 GMNPSLARF
+506 GMNPNIARF

-548 EED
+548 KED

>member
-1 MAGKSLAHLIGQM
+1 MAGKSLAHLSGQM

-24 DKASQDFVEKAS
+24 DKASQDFVDKAS

-73 RAESY
+73 RAEGY

-92 GKNAFTSAV
+92 GKNAFTSAI

-127 GGGAEALGGL
+127 GGGAEAFGGL

-155 EGVIDDKTADALASI
+155 EGIIDDKTADALASI
-170 GTSLAVSAIP
+170 GTNLAVSAIP

-253 IAPLADDASRA
+253 IAPLADDASRT
-264 TKILDKV
+264 TKILDKI

-297 AIENAAAEPYI
+297 AIENAAAEPYLET
-308 AADLAAKYAPGT
+308 ALAAKYAPGT

-331 IAKTKKSSLKQYAD
+331 IAKTKKSGLKQYAD
-345 DALDAYRDARYAMPA
+345 DALDAYRGARYTQPV
-360 AKEAGEQAAKGTAKE
+360 AKEVGEKAVKE
-375 AGEQAAKGTAK
+375 T
-386 EAGEQ
+386 
-391 AAKGAAK
+391 AKGAAK
-398 EAGEQ
+398 EAGE
-403 AAKGAA
+403 KTV
-409 KEAGKQTAAENKKNL
+409 AGKAKSLGKAALNVAKK
-424 AKAILNISK
+424 AGSSKA
-433 IIEKPDFGQIVTNPV
+433 GQAIANPL
-448 MTLAVNA
+448 MTYTVNA
-455 ASSIPN
+455 ASGVPI
-461 AMEAGMSVNPDAIA
+461 AMDAGLSGNPDATAKMIQ
-475 NAIFP
+475 P
-480 KKDPQTAIR
+480 RDWQTAIR
-489 NILLS
+489 NVIIS
-494 LAPGSKKMSGRL
+494 LAPGSKKMSKGL
-506 GMNPSLARF
+506 GLNPNIARF